1 MNWKDEI
8 KKDVPEVLSY
18 NTARLEKRLKTLKKY
33 IESLVGKEFTSGSAN
48 TIQNYLLSIINNY
61 DEINEQ
67 SVIRPA
73 IDVLGE
79 EFS

>member
-8 KKDVPEVLSY
+8 KKNVPEVLSY
-18 NTARLEKRLKTLKKY
+18 NTARLEKRIKTLRKY
-33 IESLVGKEFTSGSAN
+33 IESLVGEEFTIGMAGK
-48 TIQNYLLSIINNY
+48 IQNYLLSIINNY

-79 EFS
+79 KIS